1 MSTTRIPLPSI
12 VHSALSA
19 LACAL
24 LLASAAPADARQL
37 GGVSVISNGPWERNP
52 TGGYTVCTAHLR
64 KANPSGN
71 PDWVFHTV
79 SGNSTAAC
87 MAQVSLMGSAGWS
100 PNPNP
105 GWPLCGCTGG
115 FHGFMTVT
123 GNAGGP
129 AGEAP
134 LSPNGQAVYHEGLQQ
149 LRDRY
154 RIEEFAHEHDIM
166 LDQIRATEPPQE

>member
-1 MSTTRIPLPSI
+1 MSQPRMHL
-12 VHSALSA
+12 SARAHTALAA
-19 LACAL
+19 LACAF
-24 LLASAAPADARQL
+24 AFAFAAPADARQL
-37 GGVSVISNGPWERNP
+37 GGVSVVSNGPWTNDP
-52 TGGYTVCTAHLR
+52 AGGYTVCTAHLR
-64 KANPSGN
+64 MANPWGN
-71 PDWVFHTV
+71 PAWNFHTV

-87 MAQVSLMGSAGWS
+87 MAQVNLMASAGWS

-115 FHGFMTVT
+115 FYGFMTVT

-134 LSPNGQAVYHEGLQQ
+134 LSPDGQALYHQGLQE

-154 RIEEFAHEHDIM
+154 RIVEFAQEHDAM
-166 LDQIRATEPPQE
+166 LDHIRATEPPQE